1 MHTAFSNG
9 YDIRKDDII
18 ISINDRKISNFSDI
32 YSFMSEYNSEQF
44 TKYVLE
50 RKGTQIKSI
59 GPFPSV
65 AIIGSV
71 MPVSPASSA
80 GLKSGDLI
88 TSFND
93 VSITSF
99 KQLQKLIIA
108 SKSKM
113 QNISVLRD
121 GEIINLSITPMLRE
135 FQNANGDIE
144 QKVSIGV

>member
-1 MHTAFSNG
+1 
-9 YDIRKDDII
+9 
-18 ISINDRKISNFSDI
+18 
-32 YSFMSEYNSEQF
+32 
-44 TKYVLE
+44 VLE
-50 RKGTQIKSI
+50 RKGKQINSI

-65 AIIGSV
+65 AIVGSV

-108 SKSKM
+108 SKSKK
-113 QNISVLRD
+113 QNINVLRD
-121 GEIINLSITPMLRE
+121 GEILKLIHYTH
-135 FQNANGDIE
+135 A
-144 QKVSIGV
+144 